1 MSANPP
7 GGPPAPPDVA
17 ARAVRPPL
25 APAVARRGA
34 LVDRCALGVCLAIVA
49 ATLVLIATTGDLG
62 QFAHMEWRIG
72 RNLALACCFLA
83 SGYVVLRRSDRLA
96 PLARCLL
103 AVSATTGLYTVAVML
118 QRTTPALEGLDG
130 VGGHLPIGWFRLI
143 MGIAVLG
150 LHGTL
155 AVLPLWFPDG
165 ARPALGWRVAAAV
178 MACVYVVYLAP
189 IPWYGLR
196 SADPAWSGKT
206 LARQAPW
213 WDAMTEPVIWMP
225 RLFAVAVLAHM
236 VWRLWRSDGLVRRQF
251 AVMAVCYG
259 VYWGVQIAD
268 KAQEIGQDGNPPHWM
283 YLLMLGP
290 ASAAL
295 ALGTVTAVVPH
306 DLTGLDRVLRPVLVA
321 LALCLGLFY
330 CYRGLYEILS
340 TLPGRSPVTDA
351 AIASALAVLALRPA
365 TTLLLRIVDLLFYGR
380 RAKPYEMLHALSDG
394 LARRM
399 PADEVARTVCDTVV
413 TRLGMPGAVLW
424 AHTRHGPRELA
435 RAGVRFSPDFTPDL
449 APDLAPH
456 EERPH
461 HLVELRHQGESV
473 GRLGVLL
480 RPGQRS
486 LDAHDKAV
494 LDVLGGQLAPLV
506 QAVGLREELRASR
519 ERVVAS
525 REEER
530 RRIRRDLHDGLGPTL
545 ASVRLRLETA
555 ADQVGSAREER
566 IRDLLRDAGADTA
579 QSITE
584 VRRLVDGLRPPD
596 LDEHGLPEALR
607 RLTQRAAHPALR
619 VEARIPDAVPEL
631 AAACEVA
638 AYRIA
643 AEALTNVVKHARATT
658 AVLSLSVDD
667 HDVVLDVVDD
677 GTGIRDSGGD
687 GDGGRSGG
695 GGVGLGSMAERA
707 EEIGGALTLGPR
719 DDGARGTRV
728 HARLPRTLD

>member
-1 MSANPP
+1 MSSKTP
-7 GGPPAPPDVA
+7 GGPPAPPNEDVRPTPTPLLPA
-17 ARAVRPPL
+17 LLPPPL
-25 APAVARRGA
+25 ALSGRGPR
-34 LVDRCALGVCLAIVA
+34 VDRCVLGICVTLVA

-62 QFAHMEWRIG
+62 QFAHKEWRVG

-83 SGYVVLRRSDRLA
+83 AGHVVLRRSDRLA
-96 PLARCLL
+96 SLARCLL
-103 AVSATTGLYTVAVML
+103 AVSAATGLFTVAVML
-118 QRTTPALEGLDG
+118 QRTSPGLGGLDG
-130 VGGHLPIGWFRLI
+130 VGGHLHIGWQRLI
-143 MGIAVLG
+143 MGMAVLG

-165 ARPALGWRVAAAV
+165 LRPARGWLVAVAA
-178 MACVYVVYLAP
+178 MAGVYAVYLAP
-189 IPWYGLR
+189 IAWYGLR
-196 SADPAWSGKT
+196 SRDPAWPNQDV
-206 LARQAPW
+206 ARHLPW
-213 WDAMTEPVIWMP
+213 WEAMTEPVIWMP
-225 RLFAVAVLAHM
+225 RLFAVAVLASLG
-236 VWRLWRSDGLVRRQF
+236 WRMWRAGGLVRRQL
-251 AVMAVCYG
+251 AVMTVCYG

-268 KAQEIGQDGNPPHWM
+268 KVQEFGQGGNPPHWM

-306 DLTGLDRVLRPVLVA
+306 DLTGLDRVLRPALVA
-321 LALCLGLFY
+321 LALFLGLFY

-351 AIASALAVLALRPA
+351 ALASALAVLALRPA
-365 TTLLLRIVDLLFYGR
+365 ATLLLRIVDLLFYGR

-424 AHTRHGPRELA
+424 AHTRHGNQELA
-435 RAGVRFSPDFTPDL
+435 RAGVSFEPDD
-449 APDLAPH
+449 AG
-456 EERPH
+456 PH
-461 HLVELRHQGESV
+461 HVVDLSHQGDTV

-480 RPGQRS
+480 RPGQRR
-486 LDAHDKAV
+486 LDTHDAAV
-494 LDVLGGQLAPLV
+494 LDVVGGQLAPLV
-506 QAVGLREELRASR
+506 QGLGLREELRASR

-545 ASVRLRLETA
+545 AGVRLRLETA
-555 ADQVGSAREER
+555 AEQVGSADER
-566 IRDLLRDAGADTA
+566 QIRDLLRDAGADTLH
-579 QSITE
+579 SITE

-607 RLTQRAAHPALR
+607 RLTERAAHPGLR
-619 VEARIPDAVPEL
+619 VEARIADMVPGL

-643 AEALTNVVKHARATT
+643 AEALTNVVKHAQAST
-658 AVLSLSVDD
+658 AVLSLEVDD
-667 HDVVLDVVDD
+667 QHLVLKVVDD
-677 GTGIRDSGGD
+677 GIGIAGIGIVGIGVGD
-687 GDGGRSGG
+687 GNGGRT

-707 EEIGGALTLGPR
+707 EEIGGALTTGAR
-719 DDGARGTRV
+719 DDGVRGTRV